1 MKSKILI
8 ILLCVVAAIFLIS
21 GCFFYNTI
29 YKTSPLAATYI
40 AIMVSNYALVMFG
53 LAVIL
58 HHDGS
63 TPYNKCALYHG
74 VLAGGI
80 SFFVFLLF
88 ACIIFYSEQNPNG
101 GWLAMVLTDKAWL
114 SNLLL
119 PTIFSA
125 ILSYCLSLLSKSTH

>member
-29 YKTSPLAATYI
+29 YITFPLAATYI

-58 HHDGS
+58 HYDGS
-63 TPYNKCALYHG
+63 TTYNKCALYRG

-80 SFFVFLLF
+80 SFFCFSPVRLYYFLFGTKSQWRL
-88 ACIIFYSEQNPNG
+88 ACYGS
-101 GWLAMVLTDKAWL
+101 
-114 SNLLL
+114 
-119 PTIFSA
+119 
-125 ILSYCLSLLSKSTH
+125 H

>member
-29 YKTSPLAATYI
+29 YITFPLAATYI

-58 HHDGS
+58 HYDGS
-63 TPYNKCALYHG
+63 TTYNKCALYRG

-101 GWLAMVLTDKAWL
+101 GWLIMYN
-114 SNLLL
+114 NLRKLK
-119 PTIFSA
+119 IA
-125 ILSYCLSLLSKSTH
+125 

>member
-29 YKTSPLAATYI
+29 YITFPLAATYI

-58 HHDGS
+58 HYDGS
-63 TPYNKCALYHG
+63 TTYNKCALYRG

-80 SFFVFLLF
+80 CFFVFLLF
-88 ACIIFYSEQNPNG
+88 ACIIFYSEQNPN
-101 GWLAMVLTDKAWL
+101 
-114 SNLLL
+114 
-119 PTIFSA
+119 
-125 ILSYCLSLLSKSTH
+125 

>member
-29 YKTSPLAATYI
+29 YITFPLAATYI

-58 HHDGS
+58 HYEDMGELRAIVLS
-63 TPYNKCALYHG
+63 VGVFDKVSEIKETLNGVRNSMKNK
-74 VLAGGI
+74 
-80 SFFVFLLF
+80 S
-88 ACIIFYSEQNPNG
+88 
-101 GWLAMVLTDKAWL
+101 M
-114 SNLLL
+114 
-119 PTIFSA
+119 
-125 ILSYCLSLLSKSTH
+125 